1 MEIPG
6 VVIAK
11 VYAEERE
18 KMRCRKKTE
27 KKKKCEL
34 SGWEKIQER
43 CVVLGIIALLG
54 ILEIMSFAS
63 RSLSGMIKAEIWEG
77 QQELNVWMEEN
88 DMWIF
93 LPAGC
98 EEAVWKIPENSG
110 HSWSIDGEKLENGS
124 RIEGKEGQSAELVEE
139 GIFGLKS
146 WNYRIHV
153 LKSEK
158 IPSLYLETESESMEY
173 LHKTKENSEKGYIRT
188 VDESGKESYEGEV
201 FKIKGRGNYTWLLDK
216 KSYTL
221 TFSKP
226 VGMLGMQERKQ
237 WVLAACADEDTHMI
251 NRMVFEMMREAGIEN
266 VQESRWVDVF
276 LNGEY
281 AGNYL
286 LTQKVEVPAD
296 GEHGDWLAEFDGY
309 WMEEGNIGFITEEG
323 ESVAIIEPENASEK
337 KQREISGFFEK
348 VEEELTPEGDGDWR
362 QFLDEESIVKKYIL
376 DEIGKCPDGFNGSNY
391 CYLKNGKLY
400 FAAPWDYE
408 FSFGNQPRGYT
419 ELELPDGLYHQ
430 AETLWYRRLWRD
442 EKFQQAVI
450 NEYESFFEPYLKQM
464 EEKGLDQWAEEI
476 NASMKMDAVR
486 WGRGKENF
494 RSEVEEVKGFIAE
507 RLSWLDQEWLGKGDG
522 KIGTY
527 HTLTLMNGDEIE
539 QIYYIRDGSYVEKR
553 MLEWDNEH
561 FCGWFEDENYLKEES
576 ILGKTVHEDIVLYA
590 KISHLAARM
599 ELIMGMVPLGILL
612 AVLAIWM
619 IYSVKENR

>member
-1 MEIPG
+1 M
-6 VVIAK
+6 
-11 VYAEERE
+11 
-18 KMRCRKKTE
+18 
-27 KKKKCEL
+27 
-34 SGWEKIQER
+34 
-43 CVVLGIIALLG
+43 GIIALLG
-54 ILEIMSFAS
+54 ILGIMSFAS

-124 RIEGKEGQSAELVEE
+124 RIEGKEGQSAELVEK

-494 RSEVEEVKGFIAE
+494 RSEVEEVKGFIAD
-507 RLSWLDQEWLGKGDG
+507 RLSWLD
-522 KIGTY
+522 
-527 HTLTLMNGDEIE
+527 
-539 QIYYIRDGSYVEKR
+539 
-553 MLEWDNEH
+553 
-561 FCGWFEDENYLKEES
+561 
-576 ILGKTVHEDIVLYA
+576 
-590 KISHLAARM
+590 
-599 ELIMGMVPLGILL
+599 
-612 AVLAIWM
+612 
-619 IYSVKENR
+619 

>member
-1 MEIPG
+1 
-6 VVIAK
+6 
-11 VYAEERE
+11 
-18 KMRCRKKTE
+18 
-27 KKKKCEL
+27 
-34 SGWEKIQER
+34 
-43 CVVLGIIALLG
+43 
-54 ILEIMSFAS
+54 
-63 RSLSGMIKAEIWEG
+63 
-77 QQELNVWMEEN
+77 
-88 DMWIF
+88 
-93 LPAGC
+93 
-98 EEAVWKIPENSG
+98 
-110 HSWSIDGEKLENGS
+110 
-124 RIEGKEGQSAELVEE
+124 
-139 GIFGLKS
+139 
-146 WNYRIHV
+146 
-153 LKSEK
+153 
-158 IPSLYLETESESMEY
+158 
-173 LHKTKENSEKGYIRT
+173 
-188 VDESGKESYEGEV
+188 
-201 FKIKGRGNYTWLLDK
+201 
-216 KSYTL
+216 
-221 TFSKP
+221 
-226 VGMLGMQERKQ
+226 
-237 WVLAACADEDTHMI
+237 MI

-494 RSEVEEVKGFIAE
+494 RSEVEEVKGFIAD

-576 ILGKTVHEDIVLYA
+576 ILGKPVHEDIVLYT